1 MNVQLSNFLQV
12 MITPI
17 VRFCL
22 KNSLGI
28 HELVEAA
35 KVVFMRVAEEE
46 MEKSGKKVTIS
57 RLSVATG
64 VHRKD
69 AARIYKIGELEPSSG
84 RLSGKIIQQWRRD
97 RRFLTENNRPRVL
110 EYKGDNSE
118 FQRLVE
124 TVSTD
129 LKPGTVLFD
138 LERIGAIER
147 TSNGVKLIAKAY
159 VPRGNPQEGFR
170 MLASDT
176 EDLIEAVTTN
186 IYSEAPE
193 LPNYHAKAVYDNV
206 SPEDAKK
213 IRDWFFKHCS
223 NFHQKVMRHLSKFDL
238 DMNPNPNKKGGV
250 RVALG
255 MFSRIHQ
262 GEE

>member
-1 MNVQLSNFLQV
+1 

-22 KNSLGI
+22 KNSLGLQEI
-28 HELVEAA
+28 VEAA

-46 MEKSGKKVTIS
+46 MQRSGKKVTIS

-69 AARIYKIGELEPSSG
+69 AARIYKIGELEPGAG

-97 RRFLTENNRPRVL
+97 QRFLTDNRRPRVL
-110 EYKGDNSE
+110 EYRGDNSE
-118 FQRLVE
+118 FQKLVE

-129 LKPGTVLFD
+129 LKSGTVLFD

-147 TSNGVKLIAKAY
+147 TKNGVKLIAKAY

-170 MLASDT
+170 MLAMDT
-176 EDLIEAVTTN
+176 EDLLEAVTEN
-186 IYSEAPE
+186 IYSNEPD
-193 LPNYHAKAVYDNV
+193 LPNYHAKAVYDNI
-206 SPEDAKK
+206 SPADAKK
-213 IRDWFFKHCS
+213 IRDWFFKQCS
-223 NFHQKVMRHLSKFDL
+223 NFHQKVMRHLSKYDL
-238 DMNPNPNKKGGV
+238 DMNPGSNKEGGV

-255 MFSRIHQ
+255 IFSRIHDPSK
-262 GEE
+262 